1 MNREEYQELIGRIR
15 HYNEVYEAGES
26 EISDYE
32 YDQLMLQLKQAEK
45 MNPEW
50 VRPDSPT
57 QVVGAPVSADP
68 ATSGGGET
76 LSDLGDTLSNSVDTL
91 SDSVDTLSDSV
102 DTLSDSGDNLS
113 DSGDSLSASAS
124 GEGEEGAAAPAPAK
138 RTAGVTVKHDVPMLS
153 IQDVFSR
160 EEVLDYVHDVRSV
173 YPDALFS
180 VEQKIDGLSMS
191 LRYEGGQLIM
201 AETRGD
207 GYTGE
212 DVTLNARVIPD
223 VLSGL
228 TSHTG
233 SLEVR
238 GEVYMS
244 LRDFEETNRKQE
256 LLGKKV
262 FANPRNCAAGTLRQ
276 LDPRMTKERGL
287 SFLVFNVQRSD
298 DPALTASHCAGLEE
312 LRSTEGMKIVPHR
325 VCSTDQEIM
334 DEIDRIGAIRGE
346 LGYDI
351 DGAVVKI
358 DQVAYR
364 EAFPAGSKYSAG
376 HIAYKYPPEEKESVI
391 RDVEVSVGMTG
402 RINPTAVFDPIR
414 LCGTTVSRA
423 TLHNQDFIDEMQI
436 GIGDTVVVYKS
447 GEIIPKIRCS
457 VPEKRPEGTVNYR
470 LPDRC
475 PSCGSP
481 VIREEDA
488 ADMYCINP
496 DCPAQLIRRL
506 INFVSRDAMDIKGL
520 GSELIASLVEEGYLH
535 GIADIY
541 HLAEYRDELVE
552 KGIVGREKNTDKLL
566 KAIEGS
572 KENEPARLLTGLA
585 VPNVGRTSART
596 LMDAFGSIGA
606 LMDAD
611 EEQLT
616 AVQDI
621 GGITAHGIRQFF
633 SDEHNRA
640 LIGRLKEAGVRMEGE
655 IRNATGEL
663 QGKTYVVTGSVNHF
677 PNRDALAAYIAE
689 RGGKVA
695 GSVSKKTTALIN
707 NDSASMSGKN
717 KKARELGIP
726 VITEEEFLASISG

>member
-68 ATSGGGET
+68 ATSGGG
-76 LSDLGDTLSNSVDTL
+76 DTLN
-91 SDSVDTLSDSV
+91 DSVDT
-102 DTLSDSGDNLS
+102 LS

-298 DPALTASHCAGLEE
+298 DPALTVSHSDGLEE

-707 NDSASMSGKN
+707 NDSASTSGKN

>member
-68 ATSGGGET
+68 ATSGGG
-76 LSDLGDTLSNSVDTL
+76 DTL
-91 SDSVDTLSDSV
+91 SDSVDT
-102 DTLSDSGDNLS
+102 LS

-298 DPALTASHCAGLEE
+298 DPALTVSHSAGLEE

-707 NDSASMSGKN
+707 NDSASTSGKN